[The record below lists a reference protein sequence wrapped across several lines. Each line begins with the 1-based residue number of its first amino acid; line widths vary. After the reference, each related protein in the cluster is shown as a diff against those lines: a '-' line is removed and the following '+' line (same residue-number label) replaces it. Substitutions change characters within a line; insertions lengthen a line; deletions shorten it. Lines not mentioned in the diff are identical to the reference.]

1 METGIAAHP
10 MQNNTVETLI
20 GAIVV
25 VVAAVFLYFAY
36 TSTNSAVIDSYELDA
51 RFQRV
56 DGLSVGT
63 DVRLSGIKI
72 GTVAALTLDPKTYQ
86 ATVHLSIRNDVKLPD
101 DSSIM
106 VTSTGLLGNSYLS
119 VSPGGSDTMLAAGG
133 SIRNTQGSV
142 DLMSL
147 IGRFASG
154 AGGGSAPPA
163 NAPPAQTTPAPAAHP

>member
-1 METGIAAHP
+1 METGLAAYP

-20 GAIVV
+20 GAVV
-25 VVAAVFLYFAY
+25 VFVAAAFLYFAY
-36 TSTNSAVIDSYELDA
+36 SSTNSAAMDSYELDA

-56 DGLSVGT
+56 DGLNVGT

-72 GTVAALTLDPKTYQ
+72 GSVSALTLDPKTYQ
-86 ATVHLSIRNDVKLPD
+86 ATVHLTIRNDVRLPD

-119 VSPGGSDTMLAAGG
+119 VSPGGSDAMLAAG
-133 SIRNTQGSV
+133 SYIRNTQGSV

-147 IGRFASG
+147 IGRFATGSG
-154 AGGGSAPPA
+154 NGT
-163 NAPPAQTTPAPAAHP
+163 NAPPPQKPAPEKHP

>member
-1 METGIAAHP
+1 V
-10 MQNNTVETLI
+10 QNHTVETLI

-25 VVAAVFLYFAY
+25 AVAAGFLYFAY
-36 TSTNSAVIDSYELDA
+36 ANTNAANLSGYDVNA

-72 GTVAALTLDPKTYQ
+72 GSVSALTLDPKTYQ
-86 ATVHLSIRNDVKLPD
+86 ATVHLIIKSDVKIPD

-119 VSPGGSDTMLAAGG
+119 VSPGGSDAMIPPGG
-133 SIRNTQGSV
+133 AIQNTQGSV

-147 IGRFASG
+147 IGRFV
-154 AGGGSAPPA
+154 GGGGGTATPQGVPPA
-163 NAPPAQTTPAPAAHP
+163 SANPAPGASP

>member
-1 METGIAAHP
+1 
-10 MQNNTVETLI
+10 MQNNTFETLI

-25 VVAAVFLYFAY
+25 AVAAGFLWFAY
-36 TSTNSAVIDSYELDA
+36 ANTNTTTLGGGYEVDA
-51 RFQRV
+51 KFQRV
-56 DGLSVGT
+56 DGLAVGT

-72 GTVAALTLDPKTYQ
+72 GTISALTLDPATYQ
-86 ATVHLSIRNDVKLPD
+86 ATAHLSIRGDVKLPE

-119 VSPGGSDTMLAAGG
+119 VSPGGSDDMIPPGG
-133 SIRNTQGSV
+133 AIKNTQGSV

-154 AGGGSAPPA
+154 ANGAGAPP
-163 NAPPAQTTPAPAAHP
+163 PAPAQPKPEESGAHP

>member
-1 METGIAAHP
+1 

-25 VVAAVFLYFAY
+25 AIAVAFLYFAY
-36 TSTNSAVIDSYELDA
+36 ASTSTASLSGYDVDA
-51 RFQRV
+51 KFQRV
-56 DGLSVGT
+56 DGLNVGT

-72 GTVAALTLDPKTYQ
+72 GTVSALTLDPRTYE

-119 VSPGGSDTMLAAGG
+119 ISPGGSDAMIPSGG
-133 SIRNTQGSV
+133 SIKNTQGSV

-154 AGGGSAPPA
+154 AGAASS
-163 NAPPAQTTPAPAAHP
+163 PAPQKPAPEDHP

>member
-1 METGIAAHP
+1 
-10 MQNNTVETLI
+10 MQNHTVETLI

-25 VVAAVFLYFAY
+25 AVAVAFLYFAY
-36 TSTNSAVIDSYELDA
+36 ANTNATNLAGYDVNA

-56 DGLSVGT
+56 DGLNVGT

-72 GTVAALTLDPKTYQ
+72 GSVSALTLDPKTYQ
-86 ATVHLSIRNDVKLPD
+86 ATVYLSIKSDVKIPE

-119 VSPGGSDTMLAAGG
+119 VSPGGSDVMIAPGG
-133 SIRNTQGSV
+133 SIQNTQGSV

-147 IGRFASG
+147 IGRFVGGSSG
-154 AGGGSAPPA
+154 TTAPQSAPPA
-163 NAPPAQTTPAPAAHP
+163 NTNPAPSASP

>member
-1 METGIAAHP
+1 

-25 VVAAVFLYFAY
+25 AVAVGFLYFAY
-36 TSTNSAVIDSYELDA
+36 SSTNATSLSGYEVA
-51 RFQRV
+51 AKFQRV
-56 DGLSVGT
+56 DGLNVGT

-72 GTVAALTLDPKTYQ
+72 GNVTALTLDPKTYQ
-86 ATVHLSIRNDVKLPD
+86 ATVHLSIRDDVKLPE

-119 VSPGGSDTMLAAGG
+119 VSPGGSDTMIPPGG
-133 SIRNTQGSV
+133 AIQNTQGSV

-154 AGGGSAPPA
+154 AGGSSAP
-163 NAPPAQTTPAPAAHP
+163 APQSAPAPGAHP

>member
-1 METGIAAHP
+1 

-25 VVAAVFLYFAY
+25 VVAVVFLYFAY
-36 TSTNSAVIDSYELDA
+36 ASTSTAGLSGYEVDA
-51 RFQRV
+51 KFQRV
-56 DGLSVGT
+56 DGLNVGT

-72 GTVAALTLDPKTYQ
+72 GTVSALTLDPRTYQ
-86 ATVHLSIRNDVKLPD
+86 ATVHLNIRKDVKLPD

-106 VTSTGLLGNSYLS
+106 VTSTGLLGSSYLS
-119 VSPGGSDTMLAAGG
+119 ISPGGSDQMIASGG
-133 SIRNTQGSV
+133 SIKNTQGSV

-154 AGGGSAPPA
+154 AGSSA
-163 NAPPAQTTPAPAAHP
+163 PAPAPNPAPSEHP

>member
-1 METGIAAHP
+1 
-10 MQNNTVETLI
+10 MQNSTVETLI

-25 VVAAVFLYFAY
+25 AVAVGFLYFAY
-36 TSTNSAVIDSYELDA
+36 STTDAANLSGYELDA

-56 DGLSVGT
+56 DGLAVGT
-63 DVRLSGIKI
+63 DVKLSGIKI
-72 GTVAALTLDPKTYQ
+72 GTVSALTLDPKTYQ
-86 ATVHLSIRNDVKLPD
+86 ATVHLNIRDDVKLPD

-119 VSPGGSDTMLAAGG
+119 VSPGGSDDMLPPGG

-147 IGRFASG
+147 IGRFATG
-154 AGGGSAPPA
+154 AGASPPPA
-163 NAPPAQTTPAPAAHP
+163 NNTPSEGQP

>member
-1 METGIAAHP
+1 
-10 MQNNTVETLI
+10 MQNNMVETLI

-25 VVAAVFLYFAY
+25 AVAAGFLYFLYAGSNAAGLSGY
-36 TSTNSAVIDSYELDA
+36 DVSA

-72 GTVAALTLDPKTYQ
+72 GSVSALTLDPKTYQ
-86 ATVHLSIRNDVKLPD
+86 ATVHLDIKNDVKLPD

-119 VSPGGSDTMLAAGG
+119 VSPGGSDTMIAPGG
-133 SIRNTQGSV
+133 SIRNTQGAV

-147 IGRFASG
+147 IGRFV
-154 AGGGSAPPA
+154 GGSSGSAS
-163 NAPPAQTTPAPAAHP
+163 TPAAKPAAPGGSP

>member
-1 METGIAAHP
+1 
-10 MQNNTVETLI
+10 MQNNTFETLV

-25 VVAAVFLYFAY
+25 VVAMGFLYYAY
-36 TSTNSAVIDSYELDA
+36 SSTNSTGLTGYDVSA

-56 DGLSVGT
+56 DGLNVGT

-72 GTVAALTLDPKTYQ
+72 GAVSSLDLDPKTYQ
-86 ATVHLSIRNDVKLPD
+86 ATVHLNIRNDVKLPE

-119 VSPGGSDTMLAAGG
+119 VSPGGSDTMIAAGG
-133 SIRNTQGSV
+133 AIKNTQGSV

-154 AGGGSAPPA
+154 GGAAGG
-163 NAPPAQTTPAPAAHP
+163 QTPAPQPATPPNQGSQP

>member
-1 METGIAAHP
+1 
-10 MQNNTVETLI
+10 MQNHTVETLI

-25 VVAAVFLYFAY
+25 AVAVGFLYFAY
-36 TSTNSAVIDSYELDA
+36 ANTNASALSGYEVEA
-51 RFQRV
+51 KFQRV
-56 DGLSVGT
+56 DGLNVGT

-72 GTVAALTLDPKTYQ
+72 GTVSALTLDSRTYQ
-86 ATVHLSIRNDVKLPD
+86 ATVHLNIRNDVRLPD

-119 VSPGGSDTMLAAGG
+119 ISPGGSDAMIPAGG
-133 SIRNTQGSV
+133 SIKNTQGSV

-154 AGGGSAPPA
+154 AGGASSPP
-163 NAPPAQTTPAPAAHP
+163 PQKPAPEDHP

>member
-1 METGIAAHP
+1 MYS
-10 MQNNTVETLI
+10 NTVETLI

-25 VVAAVFLYFAY
+25 AVAVGFLYYAY
-36 TSTNSAVIDSYELDA
+36 ASTNAASLSGYEVDA

-56 DGLSVGT
+56 DGLNIGT

-72 GTVAALTLDPKTYQ
+72 GSVSAMTLDPKTYQ
-86 ATVHLSIRNDVKLPD
+86 ATVHLNVRNDVRLPD

-119 VSPGGSDTMLAAGG
+119 VSPGGSDTMIAPGG
-133 SIRNTQGSV
+133 WIRNTQGSV

-147 IGRFASG
+147 IGRFVS
-154 AGGGSAPPA
+154 GGSAPPA
-163 NAPPAQTTPAPAAHP
+163 SQSAPGARP

>member
-1 METGIAAHP
+1 

-20 GAIVV
+20 GAIVIA
-25 VVAAVFLYFAY
+25 VAVGFLYYAY
-36 TSTNSAVIDSYELDA
+36 ANTNSASLSGYEVDA
-51 RFQRV
+51 KFQRV

-63 DVRLSGIKI
+63 DVKLSGIKI
-72 GTVAALTLDPKTYQ
+72 GTVSALNLDPKTYQ
-86 ATVHLSIRNDVKLPD
+86 ATVHLNIRDDVKLPD

-119 VSPGGSDTMLAAGG
+119 VSPGGSDDMIPPGG
-133 SIRNTQGSV
+133 TIKNTQGAV

-154 AGGGSAPPA
+154 GGASAP
-163 NAPPAQTTPAPAAHP
+163 APQQPAPGGEHP